1 MSIREAT
8 LEDVPEMVSIGEAVM
23 AGSEAL
29 ADLPR
34 DREAMTAY
42 VASFISAKNAAALV
56 FETGNAVVGFIL
68 AMVTP
73 SALGGGE
80 IAGKKASWIMKHP
93 GHGAPLLR
101 AAEAWAA
108 SKGAT
113 SFFASLPD
121 PMPRPVMERF
131 GYRAAETVYIKTLG
145 AVTQDESTAA

>member
-1 MSIREAT
+1 MTIRQARI
-8 LEDVPEMVSIGEAVM
+8 EDIPEMVSIGEAVI
-23 AGSEAL
+23 ANSDAL

-34 DREAMTAY
+34 DREAMTSY
-42 VASFISAKNAAALV
+42 VEAFVSREEMAAMV
-56 FETGNAVVGFIL
+56 FEMNGAIVGFIL

-80 IAGKKASWIMKHP
+80 IIGRKASWIVRHP

-113 SFFASLPD
+113 AFFASLPD
-121 PMPRPVMERF
+121 PKPRPVMERF
-131 GYRAAETVYIKTLG
+131 GYEAIETVYRKQFG
-145 AVTQDESTAA
+145 KAEQEKTAA